1 MADTDKYDIVK
12 SEFRFTKEGRHL
24 LISQE
29 GGIKF
34 AILGY
39 MFIQGFNATKSLKEI
54 ITDNVVSIDVYYS
67 IITIKINWKST

>member
-12 SEFRFTKEGRHL
+12 SQFKFTKEGRHL

-39 MFIQGFNATKSLKEI
+39 MFMKVNYHFKK
-54 ITDNVVSIDVYYS
+54 
-67 IITIKINWKST
+67 

>member
-1 MADTDKYDIVK
+1 MADTDKYKIVK
-12 SEFRFTKEGRHL
+12 SEFVFTNEGRHL

-39 MFIQGFNATKSLKEI
+39 MFVQGLPFVADDEEFVVNKKTEI
-54 ITDNVVSIDVYYS
+54 IYTYLFYIRLNYD
-67 IITIKINWKST
+67 KI

>member
-1 MADTDKYDIVK
+1 MADTDKYKIVK
-12 SEFRFTKEGRHL
+12 SEFVFTNEGRHL

-39 MFIQGFNATKSLKEI
+39 MFVQGLPFISDDEEF
-54 ITDNVVSIDVYYS
+54 VVNKKTFKGFSGYVHYIDSIA
-67 IITIKINWKST
+67 